1 MNSPNREEF
10 EARLAELDARQSGR
24 LDAIEAKLDALRD
37 QVASFWRA
45 VVERFEQLEAR
56 TKQLEVRAGQLETR
70 TAQLE
75 SQTARVET
83 RLAGVEASL
92 GEVRQYLR
100 GLKITVIV
108 TGLSVVFGIAAI
120 NVSSISNL
128 LTAFGSGRETALA
141 QASLRQQMQEIAAT
155 QAEMRRQSE
164 ETRAELRDA
173 GILRRHS
180 RPQSDHAPGR

>member
-45 VVERFEQLEAR
+45 VVERFDQLEAR
-56 TKQLEVRAGQLETR
+56 TAQLEAR

-75 SQTARVET
+75 NQTLRLET

-100 GLKITVIV
+100 GLKITIIV
-108 TGLSVVFGIAAI
+108 TCLSVVFGIAAI
-120 NVSSISNL
+120 NVSSMSNL
-128 LTAFGSGRETALA
+128 LAAFATGKETALA

-155 QAEMRRQSE
+155 QAEMRRQSQ
-164 ETRAELRDA
+164 ETTALLREA
-173 GILRRHS
+173 GVLRRTQ
-180 RPQSDHAPGR
+180 PPPK

>member
-45 VVERFEQLEAR
+45 VVERFDQLEAR
-56 TKQLEVRAGQLETR
+56 TAQLEAR

-75 SQTARVET
+75 ARTAQLENQTLRLET

-100 GLKITVIV
+100 GLKITIIV
-108 TGLSVVFGIAAI
+108 TCLSVVFGIAAI
-120 NVSSISNL
+120 NVSSMSNL
-128 LTAFGSGRETALA
+128 LAAFATGKETALA

-155 QAEMRRQSE
+155 QAEMRRQSQ
-164 ETRAELRDA
+164 ETTALLREA
-173 GILRRHS
+173 GVLRRTQ
-180 RPQSDHAPGR
+180 PPPK

>member
-56 TKQLEVRAGQLETR
+56 TGQLEAR

-100 GLKITVIV
+100 GLTITIIA

-120 NVSSISNL
+120 NVSSMSNF
-128 LTAFGSGRETALA
+128 LTAFATGKEAALA
-141 QASLRQQMQEIAAT
+141 QARLQQ
-155 QAEMRRQSE
+155 
-164 ETRAELRDA
+164 
-173 GILRRHS
+173 
-180 RPQSDHAPGR
+180 